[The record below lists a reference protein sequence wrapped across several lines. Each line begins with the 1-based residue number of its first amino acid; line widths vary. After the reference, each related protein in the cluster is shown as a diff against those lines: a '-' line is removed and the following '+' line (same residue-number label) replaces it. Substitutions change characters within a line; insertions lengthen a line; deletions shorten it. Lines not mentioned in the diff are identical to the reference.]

1 MKKGF
6 RILKFKKDKPI
17 FEVKDISKNFDGRP
31 ILKKLSL
38 KVYPGEIVGLLGP
51 NGAGKSTL
59 FNIAIGAENAD
70 SGNILINGKSINQ
83 IPIHLR
89 SKQGLGYLPQTRCLF
104 NTLSTFNNIYGLVQL
119 YENDDRKA
127 KEKTE
132 NLLEQFNLVHLRSLD
147 AGVLSGG
154 EAKRLSLARL
164 MITNPKIVLIDEI
177 WSMVDPLVVQDMQ
190 KYILQIQS
198 QGVSCILTDH
208 SVNTLFETT
217 DRNYL
222 IDSGQIIA
230 EGTKRELLK
239 NSEAI
244 RKYFGTGF
252 TNY

>member
-17 FEVKDISKNFDGRP
+17 FEIQNVSKSFNGRP
-31 ILKKLSL
+31 ILKKLSI
-38 KVYPGEIVGLLGP
+38 KVFPGEIVGLLGP

-59 FNIAIGAENAD
+59 FNIAVGVETPEN
-70 SGNILINGKSINQ
+70 GNIFINGKSIAQ

-104 NTLSTFNNIYGLVQL
+104 DTLSVYNNLYGLIQIH
-119 YENDDRKA
+119 EKDTKKQR
-127 KEKTE
+127 EKTE
-132 NLLEQFNLVHLRSLD
+132 RLLDEFNLQHLRALNAS
-147 AGVLSGG
+147 VLSGG

-164 MITNPKIVLIDEI
+164 MITNPKIVLLDELF
-177 WSMVDPLVVQDMQ
+177 SMVDPIVVQEMQ
-190 KYILQIQS
+190 KYIMKIQS

-208 SVNTLFETT
+208 AVENLFDTT

-222 IDSGQIIA
+222 INDGQIIA
-230 EGTKRELLK
+230 EGTKRELLQ

-244 RKYFGTGF
+244 KSYFGTGF
-252 TNY
+252 TAK

>member
-6 RILKFKKDKPI
+6 RILKFKIDKPI
-17 FEVKDISKNFDGRP
+17 FEVKDVSKTFEGRP

-38 KVYPGEIVGLLGP
+38 KVFPGEIVGLLGP

-59 FNIAIGAENAD
+59 FNISIGAESAD
-70 SGNILINGKSINQ
+70 SGNIFINGKSINQ

-104 NTLSTFNNIYGLVQL
+104 DTLSTYNNIYGLVQIH
-119 YENDDRKA
+119 EKDDKKA
-127 KEKTE
+127 KELTE
-132 NLLEQFNLVHLRSLD
+132 SLLEKFNLVHLRSVN

-239 NSEAI
+239 NSEAVK
-244 RKYFGTGF
+244 KYFGTGF
-252 TNY
+252 NNY

>member
-17 FEVKDISKNFDGRP
+17 FEVKNVTKSFDGRP

-38 KVYPGEIVGLLGP
+38 KVFPGEIVGLLGP

-59 FNIAIGAENAD
+59 FNIAIGAETAD
-70 SGNILINGKSINQ
+70 DGEIFISGKPINQ

-89 SKQGLGYLPQTRCLF
+89 SKLGLGYLPQTRSLF
-104 NTLSTFNNIYGLVQL
+104 DTLSTFDNIYGLVQL
-119 YENDDRKA
+119 HEPNNKKA
-127 KEKTE
+127 LEKAE
-132 NLLEQFNLVHLRSLD
+132 MLIERFNLSHLRSVK
-147 AGVLSGG
+147 AGALSGG
-154 EAKRLSLARL
+154 ESKRALLARL
-164 MITNPKIVLIDEI
+164 MITNPKVVLIDEI

-198 QGVSCILTDH
+198 QGVSVLISDH
-208 SVNTLFETT
+208 STTTLFETT

-222 IDSGQIIA
+222 IDSGQILA

-244 RKYFGTGF
+244 KRYFGTGF
-252 TNY
+252 NN

>member
-17 FEVKDISKNFDGRP
+17 FEVKDVTKSFDGRP

-38 KVYPGEIVGLLGP
+38 KVFPGEIVGLLGP

-59 FNIAIGAENAD
+59 FNIAIGAETAD
-70 SGNILINGKSINQ
+70 DGEIFISGKPINQ

-89 SKQGLGYLPQTRCLF
+89 SKLGLGYLPQTRSLF
-104 NTLSTFNNIYGLVQL
+104 DKLSTFDNIFGLVQL
-119 YENDDRKA
+119 HEPNNKKA
-127 KEKTE
+127 LEKAE
-132 NLLEQFNLVHLRSLD
+132 MLIERFNLSHLRSVK
-147 AGVLSGG
+147 AGALSGG
-154 EAKRLSLARL
+154 ESKRALLARL
-164 MITNPKIVLIDEI
+164 MITNPKVVLIDEI

-198 QGVSCILTDH
+198 QGVSVLISDH
-208 SVNTLFETT
+208 STTTLFETT

-222 IDSGQIIA
+222 IDSGQILA
-230 EGTKRELLK
+230 EGTKRELLR

-244 RKYFGTGF
+244 KRYFGTGF
-252 TNY
+252 NS

>member
-1 MKKGF
+1 MKKTF
-6 RILKFKKDKPI
+6 RILKFKQASPI
-17 FEVKDISKNFDGRP
+17 FEIKNISKNYDGRP

-59 FNIAIGAENAD
+59 FNIAIGAEDAD
-70 SGNILINGKSINQ
+70 GGSILINGKSILQ
-83 IPIHLR
+83 TPIHLR
-89 SKQGLGYLPQTRCLF
+89 SKLGLGYLPQTRSLF
-104 NTLSTFNNIYGLVQL
+104 NNLTTFSNLHGLVQL
-119 YENDDRKA
+119 HEKNEKKA

-132 NLLEQFNLVHLRSLD
+132 SLLENFNLVHLASLK

-154 EAKRLSLARL
+154 ESKRLALARL
-164 MITNPKIVLIDEI
+164 MIANPKIVLIDEVFQA
-177 WSMVDPLVVQDMQ
+177 VDPLVIQEMQ
-190 KYILQIQS
+190 KYILKIQS

-230 EGTKRELLK
+230 QGTKRELLK

-244 RKYFGTGF
+244 KRYFGANF
-252 TNY
+252 NNY

>member
-17 FEVKDISKNFDGRP
+17 FEVKDVTKSFDGRP

-38 KVYPGEIVGLLGP
+38 KVFPGEIVGLLGP

-59 FNIAIGAENAD
+59 FNIAIGAETAD
-70 SGNILINGKSINQ
+70 DGEIFISGKPINQ

-89 SKQGLGYLPQTRCLF
+89 SKLGLGYLPQTRSLF
-104 NTLSTFNNIYGLVQL
+104 DTLSTFDNIFGLVQL
-119 YENDDRKA
+119 HEPNNKKA
-127 KEKTE
+127 LEKAE
-132 NLLEQFNLVHLRSLD
+132 MLIERFNLSHLRSVK
-147 AGVLSGG
+147 AGALSGG
-154 EAKRLSLARL
+154 ESKRALLARL
-164 MITNPKIVLIDEI
+164 MITNPKVVLIDEI

-198 QGVSCILTDH
+198 QGVSVLISDH
-208 SVNTLFETT
+208 STTTLFETT

-222 IDSGQIIA
+222 IDSGQILA
-230 EGTKRELLK
+230 EGTKRELLR

-244 RKYFGTGF
+244 KRYFGTGF
-252 TNY
+252 NN

>member
-17 FEVKDISKNFDGRP
+17 FEVKNVTKSFDGRP

-38 KVYPGEIVGLLGP
+38 KVFPGEIVGLLGP

-59 FNIAIGAENAD
+59 FNIAIGAETAD
-70 SGNILINGKSINQ
+70 DGEIFISGKPINQ

-89 SKQGLGYLPQTRCLF
+89 SKLGLGYLPQTRSLF
-104 NTLSTFNNIYGLVQL
+104 DTLSTFDNIFGLVQL
-119 YENDDRKA
+119 HEPNNKKA
-127 KEKTE
+127 LEKAE
-132 NLLEQFNLVHLRSLD
+132 MLIERFNLSHLRSVK
-147 AGVLSGG
+147 AGALSGG
-154 EAKRLSLARL
+154 ESKRALLARL
-164 MITNPKIVLIDEI
+164 MITNPKVVLIDEI

-198 QGVSCILTDH
+198 QGVSVLISDH
-208 SVNTLFETT
+208 STTTLFETT

-222 IDSGQIIA
+222 IDSGQILA
-230 EGTKRELLK
+230 EGTKRELLR

-244 RKYFGTGF
+244 KRYFGTGF
-252 TNY
+252 NN

>member
-17 FEVKDISKNFDGRP
+17 FEVKDVTKSFDGRP

-38 KVYPGEIVGLLGP
+38 KVFPGEIVGLLGP

-59 FNIAIGAENAD
+59 FNIAIGAETAD
-70 SGNILINGKSINQ
+70 DGEIFISGKPINQ

-89 SKQGLGYLPQTRCLF
+89 SKLGLGYLPQTRSLF
-104 NTLSTFNNIYGLVQL
+104 DTLSTFDNIFGLVQL
-119 YENDDRKA
+119 HEPNNKKA
-127 KEKTE
+127 LEKSE
-132 NLLEQFNLVHLRSLD
+132 MLIERFNLSHLRSVK
-147 AGVLSGG
+147 AGALSGG
-154 EAKRLSLARL
+154 ESKRALLARL
-164 MITNPKIVLIDEI
+164 MITNPKVVLIDEI

-198 QGVSCILTDH
+198 QGVSVLISDH
-208 SVNTLFETT
+208 STTTLFETT

-222 IDSGQIIA
+222 IDSGQILA
-230 EGTKRELLK
+230 EGTKRELLR

-244 RKYFGTGF
+244 KRYFGTGF
-252 TNY
+252 NN

>member
-17 FEVKDISKNFDGRP
+17 FEVKNVTKSFDGRP

-38 KVYPGEIVGLLGP
+38 KVFPGEIVGLLGP

-59 FNIAIGAENAD
+59 FNIAIGAETAD
-70 SGNILINGKSINQ
+70 DGEIFISGKPINQ

-89 SKQGLGYLPQTRCLF
+89 SKLGLGYLPQTRSLF
-104 NTLSTFNNIYGLVQL
+104 DTLSTFDNIYGLVQL
-119 YENDDRKA
+119 HEPNNKKA
-127 KEKTE
+127 LEKAE
-132 NLLEQFNLVHLRSLD
+132 MLIERFNLSHLRSVK
-147 AGVLSGG
+147 AGALSGG
-154 EAKRLSLARL
+154 ESKRALLARL
-164 MITNPKIVLIDEI
+164 MITNPKVVLIDEI

-198 QGVSCILTDH
+198 QGVSVLISDH
-208 SVNTLFETT
+208 STTTLFETT

-222 IDSGQIIA
+222 IDSGQILA

-244 RKYFGTGF
+244 KRYFGTGF
-252 TNY
+252 NS

>member
-1 MKKGF
+1 MKKSF

-17 FEVKDISKNFDGRP
+17 FQVQNISKSYNGRP
-31 ILKKLSL
+31 ILKNLSL
-38 KVYPGEIVGLLGP
+38 KVFPGEIVGLLGP

-70 SGNILINGKSINQ
+70 SGEIFINGKSITQ

-89 SKQGLGYLPQTRCLF
+89 SNLGLGYLPQARSLF
-104 NTLSTFNNIYGLVQL
+104 DTLSVYNNLYGLIQL
-119 YENDDRKA
+119 FEKDNKRA
-127 KEKTE
+127 KEKCE
-132 NLLEQFNLVHLRSLD
+132 KLLEQFNLVHLRSLN
-147 AGVLSGG
+147 ASVLSGG

-177 WSMVDPLVVQDMQ
+177 WSMVDPIVVQEMQ
-190 KYILQIQS
+190 KYIMQIQA

-208 SVNTLFETT
+208 SVDTLFETT

-222 IDSGQIIA
+222 ISDGNIIA

-239 NSEAI
+239 NSQAI
-244 RKYFGTGF
+244 KSYFGTGF
-252 TNY
+252 TFK

>member
-17 FEVKDISKNFDGRP
+17 FEVKDVTKSFDGRP

-38 KVYPGEIVGLLGP
+38 KVFPGEIVGLLGP

-59 FNIAIGAENAD
+59 FNIAIGAETAD
-70 SGNILINGKSINQ
+70 DGEIFISGKPINQ

-89 SKQGLGYLPQTRCLF
+89 SKLGLGYLPQTRSLF
-104 NTLSTFNNIYGLVQL
+104 DTLSTFDNIFGLVQL
-119 YENDDRKA
+119 HEPNNKKA
-127 KEKTE
+127 LEKAE
-132 NLLEQFNLVHLRSLD
+132 MLIERFNLSHLRSVK
-147 AGVLSGG
+147 AGALSGG
-154 EAKRLSLARL
+154 ESKRALLARL
-164 MITNPKIVLIDEI
+164 MITNPKVVLIDEI

-198 QGVSCILTDH
+198 QGVSVLISDH
-208 SVNTLFETT
+208 STTTLFETT

-222 IDSGQIIA
+222 IDSGQILA
-230 EGTKRELLK
+230 EGTKRELLR

-244 RKYFGTGF
+244 KRYFGTGF
-252 TNY
+252 NS

>member
-17 FEVKDISKNFDGRP
+17 FEVKDVTKSFDGRP

-38 KVYPGEIVGLLGP
+38 KVFPGEIVGLLGP

-59 FNIAIGAENAD
+59 FNIAIGAETAD
-70 SGNILINGKSINQ
+70 DGEIFISGKPINQ

-89 SKQGLGYLPQTRCLF
+89 SKLGLGYLPQTRSLF
-104 NTLSTFNNIYGLVQL
+104 DTLSTFDNIFGLVQL
-119 YENDDRKA
+119 HEPNNKKA
-127 KEKTE
+127 LEKAE
-132 NLLEQFNLVHLRSLD
+132 MLIERFNLSNLRSVK
-147 AGVLSGG
+147 AGALSGG
-154 EAKRLSLARL
+154 ESKRALLARL
-164 MITNPKIVLIDEI
+164 MITNPKVVLIDEI

-198 QGVSCILTDH
+198 QGVSVLISDH
-208 SVNTLFETT
+208 STTTLFETT

-222 IDSGQIIA
+222 IDSGQILA
-230 EGTKRELLK
+230 EGTKRELLR

-244 RKYFGTGF
+244 KRYFGTGF
-252 TNY
+252 NS